1 MKTDKL
7 FEMNVGVTTVMN
19 FNTMKRHF
27 KESFISMARN
37 RWMSFASISAVT
49 VTLLLVGVFLTI
61 MMNLNKMSTD
71 IKNDVEIKVLIDLS
85 ANETSEAELQQQVEK
100 MPGVESVKYSS
111 KKQELDKLVKDFGND
126 VSLFKQENPL
136 HTVLY
141 VKADD
146 PEQTEKVAKE
156 IEKNPAVDTVKYGKD
171 KIEKLFN
178 VLNISQKVGIVLIIA
193 LLLTATFLISNTIKI
208 TITAR
213 RREIEIMKLVG
224 ATNSFVRVPFILEG
238 MWLGAI
244 GSILPIIGVTTLYSI
259 VHSSLAPKLE
269 SSVVQILDVMPF
281 ILEVDIILLVMGVL
295 IGVVGSFMSV
305 RKFLKV

>member
-136 HTVLY
+136 HNVLY

-281 ILEVDIILLVMGVL
+281 ILEVDIILFVMGVL

>member
-1 MKTDKL
+1 M
-7 FEMNVGVTTVMN
+7 V
-19 FNTMKRHF
+19 
-27 KESFISMARN
+27 RN

-136 HTVLY
+136 HNVLY

-244 GSILPIIGVTTLYSI
+244 GSILPVIGVTMLYSI

-269 SSVVQILDVMPF
+269 SSVVQILDVTPF